1 MNNYSLSNFRQL
13 PASEVSQ
20 LKLLSFSATDVLT
33 HPEDIRVRRT
43 NLDKALSLNSSELLS
58 TAIILKS
65 ADGKLYKLDAKVTSF
80 DGHQINTNKGIAIP
94 LVCIYSID
102 FY

>member
-20 LKLLSFSATDVLT
+20 LKSLRFSEMDVLT
-33 HPEDIRVRRT
+33 HPEDVRVRRT
-43 NLDKALSLNSSELLS
+43 NLDKALSLNSSNLLV

-65 ADGKLYKLDAKVTSF
+65 AEGNLYKLEAKVTAF
-80 DGHQINTNKGIAIP
+80 DGQKINTSKGIAIP
-94 LVCIYSID
+94 LACIYSID